1 MGKGQKE
8 RMNPPKA
15 NAGSVSK
22 AANIKTGKMH
32 TFYHKFENRQTN
44 KKRQT
49 DFLP

>member
-1 MGKGQKE
+1 MGEAQKG

-32 TFYHKFENRQTN
+32 IF
-44 KKRQT
+44 
-49 DFLP
+49 

>member
-22 AANIKTGKMH
+22 AANRQNAHILTQIRK
-32 TFYHKFENRQTN
+32 QTN
-44 KKRQT
+44 KQETRQT
-49 DFLP
+49 PD